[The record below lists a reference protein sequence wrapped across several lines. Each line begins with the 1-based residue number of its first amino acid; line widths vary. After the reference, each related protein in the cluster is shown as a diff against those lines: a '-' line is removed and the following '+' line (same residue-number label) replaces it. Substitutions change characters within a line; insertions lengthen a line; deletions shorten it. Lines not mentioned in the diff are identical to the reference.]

1 MIDLIIGFIEIGI
14 GVMLIEFNY
23 MFNLGISLLMVGSFY
38 IGKRILS
45 RKGKIVMNEEERKAI
60 GQCKLLLAGDIYLHI
75 IDEDDGGTAYTGTVN
90 KEYNKDL
97 ETVLNLIEK
106 QQKVANL
113 QEKTI
118 QLMADYIKDI
128 DDCINSEFNSSEFM
142 GYNVQE
148 IIEYFRNKAKESE

>member
-1 MIDLIIGFIEIGI
+1 MISEEENKELEE
-14 GVMLIEFNY
+14 LK
-23 MFNLGISLLMVGSFY
+23 SLLYRNSITQY
-38 IGKRILS
+38 GKR
-45 RKGKIVMNEEERKAI
+45 
-60 GQCKLLLAGDIYLHI
+60 KLINLY
-75 IDEDDGGTAYTGTVN
+75 E
-90 KEYNKDL
+90 
-97 ETVLNLIEK
+97 NLIEK

>member
-1 MIDLIIGFIEIGI
+1 MSEQ
-14 GVMLIEFNY
+14 
-23 MFNLGISLLMVGSFY
+23 
-38 IGKRILS
+38 
-45 RKGKIVMNEEERKAI
+45 ERKAI
-60 GQCKLLLAGDIYLHI
+60 
-75 IDEDDGGTAYTGTVN
+75 
-90 KEYNKDL
+90 EYVQAQKGKYYKKVI
-97 ETVLNLIEK
+97 EIIEK
-106 QQKVANL
+106 LQKVANL

>member
-1 MIDLIIGFIEIGI
+1 
-14 GVMLIEFNY
+14 MLSEEEKDAIKLLKEFKKNGY
-23 MFNLGISLLMVGSFY
+23 TSLLMCKYDGDRT
-38 IGKRILS
+38 KTNKIL
-45 RKGKIVMNEEERKAI
+45 KKAT
-60 GQCKLLLAGDIYLHI
+60 K
-75 IDEDDGGTAYTGTVN
+75 
-90 KEYNKDL
+90 
-97 ETVLNLIEK
+97 TVLNLIEK